1 MFGKLRKG
9 RICVSVCC
17 LAGIAVLA
25 AGCGMGGRN
34 EVMKTTGAS
43 PISYSWWGN
52 DERHAYTM
60 EGVDLFQK
68 MNPDIDVDYRYG
80 VWQGYEKRTKVYM
93 ESHTEADVMQ
103 INYAWL
109 DTYSRDGNGYYDLY
123 QLRDIIGLDNFS
135 EEDLKFGEVNGKLNA
150 IPIAF
155 NTLTI
160 YYNKDIYDRYNL
172 SLPVTWEDYFTAA
185 EAMREDGIYPI
196 GMPKKQMVLFLVAY
210 FEQTTGQRVFGEDGE
225 FLLNEEDISYI
236 LLFYKRLIEEKAL
249 MPLDQ
254 FDRAKFVGGKIAGAM
269 FWVSD
274 AGSYCEGL
282 EAAGGTPMIG
292 EYPMAPDAKLSGWY
306 MKPATMYAISSIT
319 DYPKESARLLDYL
332 LNSSEMAGLQKTE
345 KGVPV
350 SKTALEELRKNG
362 YLDSYEYEASQ
373 KMIAERDKMNIMIP
387 VMENETILDIFKKDS
402 DSYLYDK
409 MELMECAGTICD
421 DIKAALSQNEEM
433 QNDAG

>member
-1 MFGKLRKG
+1 MFDKFRKN
-9 RICVSVCC
+9 VMVCG
-17 LAGIAVLA
+17 LAGIMLTVS
-25 AGCGMGGRN
+25 GCSGG
-34 EVMKTTGAS
+34 EVTKTTAAS
-43 PISYSWWGN
+43 PISFSWWGN
-52 DERHAYTM
+52 DERHVYTM

-80 VWQGYEKRTKVYM
+80 VWQGYEKRTKVCM

-109 DTYSRDGNGYYDLY
+109 DTYSRDGSGYYDLY
-123 QLRDIIGLDNFS
+123 QLKDIIGLDNFS

-160 YYNKDIYDRYNL
+160 YYNKDVYDQYDL
-172 SLPVTWEDYFTAA
+172 ELPVTWEDYFTAA
-185 EAMREDGIYPI
+185 EAMREDEVYPI
-196 GMPKKQMVLFLVAY
+196 GMPKKQLVLFLIAY
-210 FEQTTGQRVFGEDGE
+210 FEQTTGRNVFGEGGE
-225 FLLNEEDISYI
+225 FLLDEEDIACI
-236 LLFYKRLIEEKAL
+236 LRFYKRLIDEKAL
-249 MPLDQ
+249 LPIDQ
-254 FDRAKFVGGKIAGAM
+254 FDRAKFVSGKIAGAM

-282 EAAGGTPMIG
+282 EETGATASIG
-292 EYPMAPDAKLSGWY
+292 EYPMSPDARLSGWY

-319 DYPKESARLLDYL
+319 DYPEESARLLDYL
-332 LNSSEMAGLQKTE
+332 LNSREMAALQKTE

-350 SKTALEELRKNG
+350 SKTALDELAQKG
-362 YLDSYEYEASQ
+362 YLDSYEYEASR

-387 VMENETILDIFKKDS
+387 VMENETVLDIFKKDS

-409 MELMECAGTICD
+409 MELMECAKMICE
-421 DIKAALSQNEEM
+421 DIGAVM
-433 QNDAG
+433 Q

>member
-1 MFGKLRKG
+1 MT
-9 RICVSVCC
+9 
-17 LAGIAVLA
+17 A
-25 AGCGMGGRN
+25 AGCRAG
-34 EVMKTTGAS
+34 EVTKTTAARS
-43 PISYSWWGN
+43 ISFSWWGN
-52 DERHAYTM
+52 DERHTYTM
-60 EGVDLFQK
+60 EGVELFQEI
-68 MNPDIDVDYRYG
+68 NPDIDVDFRYG

-109 DTYSRDGNGYYDLY
+109 DTYSKDGNGYYDLY
-123 QLRDIIGLDNFS
+123 QLKDFINLDNFS

-160 YYNKDIYDRYNL
+160 YYNKDIYDQYDL
-172 SLPVTWEDYFTAA
+172 ELPVTWEDYFIAA
-185 EAMREDGIYPI
+185 EAMRGDEIYPI
-196 GMPKKQMVLFLVAY
+196 GMPKKQLVLFLLAY
-210 FEQTTGQRVFGEDGE
+210 FEQTTGQNVFGEDGE
-225 FLLNEEDISYI
+225 FLLNEEDIAYI
-236 LLFYKRLIEEKAL
+236 LRFYKRMIDEKAL
-249 MPLDQ
+249 LPTDQ
-254 FDRAKFVGGKIAGAM
+254 FDRAKFVSGKIAGAM

-282 EAAGGTPMIG
+282 EETGAALAIG
-292 EYPMAPDAKLSGWY
+292 EYPMAPSAGLSGWY

-319 DYPKESARLLDYL
+319 DYPEESARLLDYL
-332 LNSSEMAGLQKTE
+332 LNSREMAALQKTE

-350 SKTALEELRKNG
+350 SKTALDELEQKG

-373 KMIAERDKMNIMIP
+373 KMIAERDKMNIMLP

-409 MELMECAGTICD
+409 MELMECAEMMCE
-421 DIKAALSQNEEM
+421 DIRAAL
-433 QNDAG
+433 G